1 MRKGEIISTRV
12 IRTNEANRMFKRLK
26 GMFGKKQPV
35 TSYNQR
41 ETRERCIQHIMS
53 IHRMA
58 IVTSGEEREIGLED
72 AVLNKM
78 ALEGFCEWITNCPDC
93 FSRAAMTFDYIAN
106 FHPFAEGNKRTAF
119 QLALA
124 MLRDGGYEPNDND
137 VTFKFIKDVAS
148 GMYDREEVE
157 DWLRCNTHVSSP

>member
-1 MRKGEIISTRV
+1 
-12 IRTNEANRMFKRLK
+12 MFKRLK

-35 TSYNQR
+35 ISYNQR
-41 ETRERCIQHIMS
+41 ETRERCIQRIMS

-58 IVTSGEEREIGLED
+58 IVTSGEERKIGLED

-93 FSRAAMTFDYIAN
+93 FSRAAMAIDYIAN

-124 MLRDGGYEPNDND
+124 MLR
-137 VTFKFIKDVAS
+137 TVATNRTTTMS
-148 GMYDREEVE
+148 RSSSSRMWRRGCTTEKR
-157 DWLRCNTHVSSP
+157 LRTG